1 MPGSSEGKIRVRIT
15 DQAGDKAVNAML
27 PVDVPVARILPVLI
41 SKMQLPT
48 NLGYNLVHSESGKR
62 LAGFDTLFFAGIQEG
77 HTLQLNPA
85 INPAKLVKFDFVDIE
100 LEGTSIHETK
110 KALVR
115 LTYSVLD
122 WTLTANL
129 PVDVPMSNLLPAL
142 ITKMQLPVATYSLV
156 VVESGKRIADDDT
169 LASVGVRDGSII
181 GLVPDV
187 SAGGGFF
194 VSRYQDIQ
202 AILAYLIRAE
212 VIVGDIYAIFLYTS
226 ADNAIAEFIRT
237 NFLELHRASG
247 RSLFFFVLEQ
257 PKPEFLLAI
266 RQELS
271 NDLGPYSRN
280 FRQVWRRLEDIQF
293 EPVEN
298 METIGFIRDKFNLNW
313 SQLPCIIFFKDFD
326 SKEILAVPFTRL
338 LGCPT
343 NTATDGDLLMMF
355 RGLFDIVERVAWQN
369 IRANYLTALRSEIGD
384 GPVVRPQHN
393 KVYSTIAMTT
403 LTKTIEVT
411 LNTVARLLIGV

>member
-1 MPGSSEGKIRVRIT
+1 MMDSSDGKIQVKIT
-15 DQAGDKAVNAML
+15 DQAGGKY
-27 PVDVPVARILPVLI
+27 VDVKLPANVPILKLLPGLI
-41 SKMQLPT
+41 NKMQFPT
-48 NLGYNLVHSESGKR
+48 
-62 LAGFDTLFFAGIQEG
+62 Q
-77 HTLQLNPA
+77 P
-85 INPAKLVKFDFVDIE
+85 
-100 LEGTSIHETK
+100 
-110 KALVR
+110 
-115 LTYSVLD
+115 TYSV
-122 WTLTANL
+122 
-129 PVDVPMSNLLPAL
+129 VH
-142 ITKMQLPVATYSLV
+142 K
-156 VVESGKRIADDDT
+156 ESGKRIAVSDT
-169 LASVGVRDGSII
+169 LASASVNEGDTIRI
-181 GLVPDV
+181 VPDV
-187 SAGGGFF
+187 PAGGGFF
-194 VSRYQDIQ
+194 VSRFQDIQ
-202 AILAYLIRAE
+202 AILAYLISAE
-212 VIVGDIYAIFLYTS
+212 GIVGDIYAIFLYTS
-226 ADNAIAEFIRT
+226 ADKAIAEFIRT

-313 SQLPCIIFFKDFD
+313 SQMPCIIFFKDFD
-326 SKEILAVPFTRL
+326 SKEILVAPFTRL
-338 LGCPT
+338 LGGPT

-384 GPVVRPQHN
+384 GPVVRPQRN